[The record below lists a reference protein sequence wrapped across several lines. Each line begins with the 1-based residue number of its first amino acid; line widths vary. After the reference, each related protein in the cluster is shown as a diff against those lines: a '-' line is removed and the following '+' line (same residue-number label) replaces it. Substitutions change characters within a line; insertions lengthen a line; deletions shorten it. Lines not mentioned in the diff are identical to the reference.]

1 MQPLLAIAQHQHPSS
16 ASSPEWSRSE
26 EAVTLQAIRHS
37 LEDGTLSREEAFL
50 EIVRFAI
57 DDKARVE
64 VKNRFATQRRAIL
77 DEHMR
82 SDQRVG
88 TDPAL
93 ASFIENEM
101 IRCFTPYLI
110 EFQDVIEGSSP
121 ESKKIAEYLN
131 PSTTNSFQYYD
142 SPSGKFRLRYVTSG
156 TDSVSVIDS
165 TGSGIPDYIEKAALY
180 ADSTWNYLVGTLG
193 FEDPISGSI
202 SQFEIRFRKFSGIY
216 GQYPIGASY
225 FEVHSTFVGFP
236 ANQDPEG
243 NILGAL
249 KATIAH
255 EFKHAIQ
262 YKTNRFRG
270 NAGTFNWVE
279 LDATMTEEV
288 VFSTAKDYLNYLN
301 NSASIFGVVNPY
313 TPRAYYQAPFGLFY
327 GERFG
332 EDFWVDTW
340 REIRTNNYMLVFD
353 AMRNVLQTRGFDFD
367 EEFLRNMT
375 WHYASGAR
383 SAEAFGF
390 NDRSFYPNIKITE
403 NLAKIAPSYASTR
416 SLLPYSTR
424 FFEIQPDGLL
434 TGPAVVGLTRNN
446 DALIASIVAYNLD
459 NSIEKHV
466 LSGANRAGFDGV
478 RLTTNW
484 ENVSRIGIIVA
495 NPGSVTGNVQI
506 LAGTDDAIGG
516 YKYAD
521 FSGNAVI
528 DLMDVENIL
537 TTVANQLAT
546 TIPGRFISADVSG
559 NQQISAYDGSLV
571 LQYLSN
577 KIDFFPVDASE
588 TGFGP
593 ELDWFRNETPPAAK
607 HVAAETHD
615 FTASTSWRHTVG
627 NTPDNDTLSIYI
639 SVDSGQYASF
649 YNEITFNP
657 SELSF
662 QKFDFPGLNSI
673 ISGDNDVNAKQLSRS
688 DTFSHS
694 RETKK
699 RDNST
704 SENLAKN
711 NKPSSSSYEIYI
723 DQGSASNVLH
733 DSTEHSSRSAATSR
747 ANSANA
753 IILYENEQQSE
764 TPNETPGVNDQLE
777 TNLITTSSDTQIMV
791 KYQISGG
798 TIRFAVASD
807 EYAFSDEFFVL
818 KFVPLIEATTTVT
831 FNALQ
836 LDEHPRFEPAL
847 TIQETVV
854 PVDPVGIENPSTLP
868 LKTELH
874 QNYPNPFNPTTNIR
888 YNLQNP
894 SFVEISVYDVT
905 GRLVS
910 TLVNG
915 HIGAGSHSVT
925 FRANDLSSGIYIVR
939 LKTSDA
945 SNRSSFEVHTRK
957 MMFIK

>member
-26 EAVTLQAIRHS
+26 EAITLQAIRHS
-37 LEDGTLSREEAFL
+37 LEDGALSREEAFL
-50 EIVRFAI
+50 EMVRFAM
-57 DDKARVE
+57 DAEAREE
-64 VKNRFATQRRAIL
+64 VKNRFATQRRTIL

-82 SDQRVG
+82 SDQKVG
-88 TDPAL
+88 TAPAL
-93 ASFIENEM
+93 TSFIENEM

-110 EFQDVIEGSSP
+110 EFQDVVEGGSP

-131 PSTTNSFQYYD
+131 PSTANTFEYYD

-156 TDSVSVIDS
+156 SDSVSVIDS

-180 ADSTWNYLVGTLG
+180 ADSTWNYLVGSLG

-202 SQFEIRFRKFSGIY
+202 SQFEIRFRKLSGIY
-216 GQYPIGASY
+216 GQYPRGASY
-225 FEVHSTFVGFP
+225 FEVHSTFESGFP

-262 YKTNRFRG
+262 FKTNRFRG

-301 NSASIFGVVNPY
+301 NSASIFEVVNPY

-327 GERFG
+327 AERFG

-340 REIRTNNYMLVFD
+340 REIRNNNYMLVFD
-353 AMRNVLQTRGFDFD
+353 AMRNVLQNRGYDFD

-383 SAEAFGF
+383 STSEFGF
-390 NDRSFYPNIKITE
+390 KDKLFYPNIKITE
-403 NLAKIAPSYASTR
+403 NLAKIAPSYTATR
-416 SLLPYSTR
+416 SLLAYSTR

-434 TGPAVVGLTRNN
+434 SGPAVVGLTRKN
-446 DALIASIVAYNLD
+446 DALIASIIAYNLD

-466 LSGANRAGFDGV
+466 LSGPNRAGFDGV
-478 RLTTNW
+478 RLNTNW
-484 ENVSRIGIIVA
+484 ENVSRIGIIIA
-495 NPGSVTGNVQI
+495 NPSSFLGNVQI
-506 LAGTDDAIGG
+506 LAGTEDAIEG
-516 YKYAD
+516 YKYGD
-521 FSGNAVI
+521 FSKNSVL
-528 DLMDVENIL
+528 DLMDVEQVLSAIVNPSQ
-537 TTVANQLAT
+537 TFSAEQ
-546 TIPGRFISADVSG
+546 FISGDVSG
-559 NQQISAYDGSLV
+559 NQQLSAYDGSLV
-571 LQYLSN
+571 LQYLSD
-577 KIDFFPVDASE
+577 KIASFPVDASG

-593 ELDWFRNETPPAAK
+593 ELNWFRNETPPAAK

-615 FTASTSWRHTVG
+615 FTATTNWRHTVG
-627 NTPDNDTLSIYI
+627 NTPDNDTLAIYI

-649 YNEITFNP
+649 YNEIAFNA

-662 QKFDFPGLNSI
+662 QKFEFLGA
-673 ISGDNDVNAKQLSRS
+673 NAKAIAPNVELS
-688 DTFSHS
+688 SHPVTAS
-694 RETKK
+694 KV
-699 RDNST
+699 
-704 SENLAKN
+704 N
-711 NKPSSSSYEIYI
+711 NASSIVPHQNE
-723 DQGSASNVLH
+723 LH
-733 DSTEHSSRSAATSR
+733 S
-747 ANSANA
+747 ANS
-753 IILYENEQQSE
+753 
-764 TPNETPGVNDQLE
+764 NETPVDYNQFESYLV
-777 TNLITTSSDTQIMV
+777 TTSSNTQIV
-791 KYQISGG
+791 VRYQISSR

-818 KFVPLIEATTTVT
+818 KFVPLIEATTTLT

-836 LDEHPRFEPAL
+836 LDEHPRFEPGL
-847 TIQETVV
+847 TIQENVV
-854 PVDPVGIENPSTLP
+854 PVDPVGIEHPSTLP
-868 LKTELH
+868 LKTELF
-874 QNYPNPFNPTTNIR
+874 QNYPNPFNPSTNIR
-888 YNLQNP
+888 YSLQNS

-905 GRLVS
+905 GRLVT

-915 HIGAGSHSVT
+915 PVGAGSHAVT

-945 SNRSSFEVHTRK
+945 TDRSSVEVHTRK